1 MPPQPW
7 FPGGLLLNAHLYS
20 GHSGFRVEKKRGG
33 SKHCPDTALY
43 FSAEL
48 VLTEAATSVWF

>member
-20 GHSGFRVEKKRGG
+20 GHSGFRVEKK
-33 SKHCPDTALY
+33 
-43 FSAEL
+43 E
-48 VLTEAATSVWF
+48 EAANTVRTLLCTSVQSWH